1 MANKSLIPW
10 RRGKESSLE
19 VRRERDPY
27 RSIQQEMNRLFD
39 EFFELPKGSPFGS
52 PFGLRS
58 LNTFEGFEDF
68 TPRLDVYETEKEI
81 NIRAELP
88 GMEEKDIDISLHNNV
103 LTISGKKESE
113 EVEKGKSFY
122 RRERSYGAFQ
132 RSIELPDEVDE
143 TKIEANYD
151 KGILKVTVPKPAEA
165 VSVARRIKIKKG

>member
-10 RRGKESSLE
+10 RRGRDSSLE
-19 VRRERDPY
+19 VRQERDSY

-39 EFFELPKGSPFGS
+39 EFFEE

-58 LNTFEGFEDF
+58 LRAFEGFEDF

-81 NIRAELP
+81 NISAELP

-103 LTISGKKESE
+103 LTISGKKQSE

-132 RSIELPDEVDE
+132 RSIELPGEVDE
-143 TKIEANYD
+143 EKIEATYD
-151 KGILKVTVPKPAEA
+151 KGILKVTVPKPTEA
-165 VSVARRIKIKKG
+165 VSVSRRIKIKKG